1 MNPRLLAMIAL
12 AAAMSAAPALAQGPY
27 ELTVKADHFI
37 GASRGTL
44 VFDRDEVEYRTTDRE
59 DARRWRY
66 DAIKQ
71 LQVLGPRRVQV
82 RTFEDQGRLKMGK
95 DRTFDFGVVSGA
107 VTPELVAF
115 LLTRIDRPV
124 VTAVMPTECGGEPL
138 ARIPVKHAARSGSE
152 GVLVIH
158 PDHLAYLTAQAEAS
172 RYWRYAD
179 IASLLRL
186 DPYRLVVSAY
196 EGGAGRTRPFVFDLK
211 RDLPEDVYAAVWA
224 RVNPPVRPVGTT
236 DLRVAGSPPR

>member
-1 MNPRLLAMIAL
+1 MTGKLLMMTVL
-12 AAAMSAAPALAQGPY
+12 ATVGSAAPALAQVPY
-27 ELTVKADHFI
+27 ELAVKADHFI

-44 VFDRDEVEYRTTDRE
+44 VFDQDEVEYRTTDRD

-66 DAIKQ
+66 DEIKQ

-95 DRTFDFGVVSGA
+95 DRTFDFGVLSGA

-124 VTAVMPTECGGEPL
+124 VTAVMPTDCGCEPL
-138 ARIPVKHAARSGSE
+138 ARIPVKHEARSGSE

-158 PDHLAYLTAQAEAS
+158 PDHLAYLTEQAEES
-172 RYWRYAD
+172 RYWRHAD
-179 IASLLRL
+179 IASLMRL

-211 RDLPEDVYAAVWA
+211 LDLPEDVYAAVWA
-224 RVNPPVRPVGTT
+224 RVNPPVRPVGAT